1 MYFVAKP
8 NEEAKSFIQA
18 AGLTDETQ
26 CRAIGTLVNDL
37 KNYSL
42 WDKMKAIYPMVGQAG
57 VSSSF
62 EFNLKNPS
70 TFRGTFYGGWTFAST
85 GATPNGTNGYM
96 DTKLNP
102 NVSLTSGNTHL
113 SFYSRTNQY
122 PYSGANSQMLLG
134 AAVSPTYLP
143 LITLSLNGTGT
154 GANNFELNMND
165 YNTGSLL
172 VPNTDTRGFILGNRP
187 ASNVLNMF
195 RDGTKIGSNTA
206 TTSYSLPNVNMYLCG
221 LSLSNFL
228 PSNFACSAQC
238 AFASIGDGL
247 TDTEAANL
255 YTAVQRFQTT
265 LGRQV

>member
-26 CRAIGTLVNDL
+26 CRAIGTLVSDL
-37 KNYSL
+37 KNYNI

-62 EFNLKNPS
+62 QFNLKDPAL
-70 TFRGTFYGGWTFAST
+70 FKGTFVGSWTFAST
-85 GATPNGTNGYM
+85 GASTIKFSGAYMNTGLLASTNLDPTNSHNSYYNNLAVSGDQNVIIGDGILDGFWSGLYESSNLLYGTIATGYKTGTMGSTTAFFSINKPNST
-96 DTKLNP
+96 TLKLIKN
-102 NVSLTSGNTHL
+102 STILTSETVVSSGFSSSQNVFLNSYDTTGTF
-113 SFYSRTNQY
+113 S
-122 PYSGANSQMLLG
+122 SGA
-134 AAVSPTYLP
+134 
-143 LITLSLNGTGT
+143 
-154 GANNFELNMND
+154 
-165 YNTGSLL
+165 
-172 VPNTDTRGFILGNRP
+172 R
-187 ASNVLNMF
+187 
-195 RDGTKIGSNTA
+195 
-206 TTSYSLPNVNMYLCG
+206 
-221 LSLSNFL
+221 
-228 PSNFACSAQC
+228 C